1 MQIQIL
7 KLCFSVEDERLR
19 EMKRLLAEAQ
29 AKKEIL
35 LHDIVS
41 RSTIVKLQDYFTVCV
56 SYLFLSRNLKEYDIV
71 LFYETTL
78 SASLKLHFYLLSS
91 LSQRTYTV

>member
-41 RSTIVKLQDYFTVCV
+41 RSTIVKLQDYFTVC
-56 SYLFLSRNLKEYDIV
+56 L
-71 LFYETTL
+71 
-78 SASLKLHFYLLSS
+78 
-91 LSQRTYTV
+91 